1 MLIRDW
7 SPIVLY
13 LSYVGKVAMCAC
25 ARRKMK
31 GPVSCV
37 RESVIKRVEPARVV
51 LKQRASDIAASSG
64 RRLPH
69 FEIGEKSSSSVSTNR
84 H

>member
-37 RESVIKRVEPARVV
+37 PESVIKRAEPARVV
-51 LKQRASDIAASSG
+51 CKQTAAETAASG
-64 RRLPH
+64 RRLPN
-69 FEIGEKSSSSVSTNR
+69 FDLEEKSSSSVSANR
-84 H
+84 P